1 MGRTYRSFALPLG
14 GLSAVA
20 LLAAP
25 ASPQAGSAPIARYT
39 MDATTLS
46 GMAAMGAG
54 GGTRAA
60 LSMLRGGGGNQ
71 VAHQLLLRL
80 GSSRPATGEPKAD
93 HFMPQGAGL
102 GPSVPLVS
110 PREVPSTPSQDT
122 GMPPQAQMPS
132 GRLLLFWGCGEHAPA
147 GQPVV
152 IDFSKMARG
161 QMPPGLFAQGVR
173 LPDDW
178 TVTPGNS
185 RTFGEWPNARDGK
198 SVGANASLLGPHR
211 VASTYAPD
219 ISFSLADDFMPPLQ
233 PTSRS
238 LPSGAL
244 GLAWNALA
252 PATGYYAW
260 AIGAQNAGGSQPTDM
275 VWWTSSSTR
284 QFGGEMADWLS
295 PAAVRRLVSAGTV
308 MPPSQTT
315 CTIPAEVRQAAGQ
328 FMMTQLFAYGPQA
341 EFAYPPRPAAA
352 RAPWKPEWIARVRYR
367 SNAMIIPGL
376 AGMGGG
382 DSFGDDERGRRDAPQ
397 GSGKPRC
404 PGGLKGMAARAA
416 GTCE

>member
-1 MGRTYRSFALPLG
+1 MLAHRRTVTLALAG
-14 GLSAVA
+14 ASAA
-20 LLAAP
+20 FFLAAP
-25 ASPQAGSAPIARYT
+25 ASPQASNGPVARYT

-60 LSMLRGGGGNQ
+60 LSMLRGGGGDQ
-71 VAHQLLLRL
+71 VAHQLVLHL
-80 GSSRPATGEPKAD
+80 GSSRAATGEPKAD
-93 HFMPQGAGL
+93 HFMPQAAGL
-102 GPSVPLVS
+102 GPSVPLVT
-110 PREVPSTPSQDT
+110 PREMPATNTPQES

-152 IDFSKMARG
+152 IDFSKLARG
-161 QMPPGLFAQGVR
+161 QMPPGLFARGVR
-173 LPDDW
+173 LPEDW
-178 TVTPGNS
+178 NVTSTNS

-198 SVGANASLLGPHR
+198 TVSASASLLGPHR

-219 ISFSLADDFMPPLQ
+219 ISFTLTDDFMPPLQ
-233 PTSRS
+233 PTSRA
-238 LPSGAL
+238 LPSGAM

-260 AIGAQNAGGSQPTDM
+260 AIGAQTAGGSQPTDM

-308 MPPSQTT
+308 MPASQTT

-382 DSFGDDERGRRDAPQ
+382 QGSGDERGSRNAPPS
-397 GSGKPRC
+397 SGKPKC
-404 PGGLKGMAARAA
+404 KGLRGMAERAA
-416 GTCE
+416 GLCE